1 MSAECGVRSA
11 EGRPCVCALLH
22 STLRA
27 QHAALLLAAL
37 LFAAS
42 GASCQNLA
50 NQYNAP
56 VPRALPATASL
67 ADIVRVVNDNSGRV
81 QSLYTTN
88 ASISSPMIPTLNA
101 SIALDRPQR
110 FRLRAEHFA
119 TGPEVDLGSND
130 ELFWFWVRRNQPP
143 ALYFCRHEQ
152 FGTSPLRRM
161 LPVEPAWFIEALG
174 LVYFD
179 PNVEHVGPATVGAE
193 RLRIDS
199 PRPTLYGQLTKTTII
214 DATRAWVL
222 EQHLYDERRELIASA
237 VTSDHRRD
245 AATDV
250 TLPREI
256 EIRWPASQLTMK
268 IRVNQWQVNSPAANA
283 SLWTMPEY
291 PGWNPIDLGN
301 PNPRAPETAQRY

>member
-1 MSAECGVRSA
+1 MIADCGWRNAESRRRAG
-11 EGRPCVCALLH
+11 ALLH
-22 STLRA
+22 SAIRHP
-27 QHAALLLAAL
+27 QSALLLLAL

-50 NQYNAP
+50 SQYNTP
-56 VPRALPATASL
+56 TPRALPPTAAL
-67 ADIVRVVNDNSGRV
+67 ADIVRVVNDNSSRV
-81 QSLYTTN
+81 QSLYTST
-88 ASISSPMIPTLNA
+88 ASISSPMIPSLNA

-152 FGTSPLRRM
+152 FGTSPLRRII
-161 LPVEPAWFIEALG
+161 PVEPAWLIEALG

-179 PNVEHVGPATVGAE
+179 PAVQHVGPATVGAE

-222 EQHLYDERRELIASA
+222 EQHLYDERRELIATA
-237 VTSDHRRD
+237 ITSDHRRD

-250 TLPREI
+250 TLPRDI

-291 PGWNPIDLGN
+291 PGWNPVDLGN
-301 PNPRAPETAQRY
+301 PNQRVPETAQRY